1 MKIGAQRREVAQP
14 SQLQCG
20 WAERNFSTA
29 ETILLIW
36 TTPCTKTGRGQGAP
50 SSPIHDGSGLPDKV
64 QAVIHCVKDQG
75 RSVSR
80 ALELSS
86 AARAGSGLPSD
97 GSPAVWDHEGD
108 PDHSPD
114 QGAAMS
120 KRARKRRS
128 RKGNAA
134 NHGKKP
140 NA

>member
-75 RSVSR
+75 PVPSHALWSCRPRPER
-80 ALELSS
+80 A
-86 AARAGSGLPSD
+86 AACPRMVARRCGTMRAIQTTLPIKEQ
-97 GSPAVWDHEGD
+97 P
-108 PDHSPD
+108 
-114 QGAAMS
+114 
-120 KRARKRRS
+120 
-128 RKGNAA
+128 
-134 NHGKKP
+134 
-140 NA
+140 